1 MADEPD
7 AVQKNRRTRAGV
19 PSTKVHKNEL
29 SDSNYR
35 PEEEEEDDE
44 NWIESL
50 KRLWGRLLDN
60 IEDVLTRG
68 GTKASPKGKLDTDEV
83 MKLWGKV
90 TWPLIFLTRLKS
102 KSASPGGSL
111 PATDMSILTR
121 SIQCAVDSEP
131 ELADELRTHIGL
143 AEVYADL
150 LSSVEDN
157 KKRATSFGFDK
168 AIASLAS
175 AVKDMQ
181 DRTGIYFE
189 DTFMQPFTSF
199 PVLAHLS
206 THASND
212 DTESPQHEHANPFC
226 VDGVTFH
233 ASSTPSDLVVV
244 SLRPLTSRD
253 QTMDNV
259 YRESSASLRCP
270 PLESV
275 PNIAKGVIFSDAE
288 NGVACLATSVL
299 SDLGVEFDDVGLRLI
314 LKNTSAFFDT
324 AFLGSSDECNSDE
337 NESTPRRTLPWDAAP
352 DIDLGLEW

>member
-1 MADEPD
+1 
-7 AVQKNRRTRAGV
+7 
-19 PSTKVHKNEL
+19 
-29 SDSNYR
+29 
-35 PEEEEEDDE
+35 
-44 NWIESL
+44 
-50 KRLWGRLLDN
+50 
-60 IEDVLTRG
+60 
-68 GTKASPKGKLDTDEV
+68 

-102 KSASPGGSL
+102 KSAVPGGSL
-111 PATDMSILTR
+111 LATDMSILTR
-121 SIQCAVDSEP
+121 SIQCAIASEP

-143 AEVYADL
+143 SEAYSDL

-168 AIASLAS
+168 AIASIAS
-175 AVKDMQ
+175 AVKSMQ

-189 DTFMQPFTSF
+189 DSFMHPFTSF

-206 THASND
+206 THASQN
-212 DTESPQHEHANPFC
+212 DTESQQHEHANIVC

-233 ASSTPSDLVVV
+233 ASGTPSDLVVV
-244 SLRPLTSRD
+244 SLRPLASRD

-275 PNIAKGVIFSDAE
+275 SNIAKGVIFSDAE

-299 SDLGVEFDDVGLRLI
+299 SDLGVEFDDVGLRLV
-314 LKNTSAFFDT
+314 LKNTGTFFDT
-324 AFLGSSDECNSDE
+324 AFLGSSGGCDSEED
-337 NESTPRRTLPWDAAP
+337 ESTPKRILPWDAAP